1 MKIKPLFFL
10 NGLNELRAIAALLV
24 VLHHVELNNTINS
37 FYSKFSFLNY
47 FIGNIGK
54 NGVFLFFV
62 LSGFLISYLLLL
74 EKEKNQTI
82 QLKKFF
88 LRRIYRIWP
97 LYYLVFAIAVILV
110 PLLATNFDIFKEDSL
125 SYNHIIDTHNYGF
138 KGILFYLFFMP
149 NVALWSGYLM
159 VGCSQAWSVGVE
171 EQFYVIWPL
180 LILFLN
186 KKVIIRVFLLLVFV
200 FPIAIFL
207 SKNGFVFYPL
217 SVIIMSIPFH
227 FMAIGSIGG
236 YFFFYKKDFV
246 ERFTKSKSLY
256 VLIIILILFFV
267 SVPIFRIEVQ
277 EIVISLLFLALI
289 LCSINDANPIV
300 FRNKQFAFLGNISY
314 GIYMYH
320 TFVMFL
326 VFPFINKFYTYNQNG
341 FLCNL
346 IIYPLIFIITIF
358 ISYLSN
364 QYFESRFMKIKDSKY
379 KTI

>member
-1 MKIKPLFFL
+1 MKIKQLFFL

-24 VLHHVELNNTINS
+24 VLHHIELNNTINS
-37 FYSKFSFLNY
+37 FHSNFSFSNY
-47 FIGNIGK
+47 FIGNIGQ

-97 LYYLVFAIAVILV
+97 LYYFVFAIAVILI
-110 PLLATNFDIFKEDSL
+110 PLLATNFDIFKEDPL
-125 SYNHIIDTHNYGF
+125 SYNQIIDTHNYGI

-171 EQFYVIWPL
+171 EQFYLIWPL

-186 KKVIIRVFLLLVFV
+186 RKIIIRVFLLLFFV

-207 SKNGFVFYPL
+207 AKNGFIPYPF
-217 SVIIMSIPFH
+217 SVIMVSIPFH

-236 YFFFYKKDFV
+236 YFFFYKKELV
-246 ERFTKSKSLY
+246 ERYTKSKFLY
-256 VLIIILILFFV
+256 ALIVMLILLFV
-267 SVPIFRIEVQ
+267 SVPVFRIEVQ
-277 EIVISLLFLALI
+277 EIVVSLLFLALI
-289 LCSINDANPIV
+289 LCSINDKNPIV
-300 FRNKQFAFLGNISY
+300 FRNKQFAFLGKISY

-341 FLCNL
+341 FIYNL
-346 IIYPLIFIITIF
+346 LIYPLIFIITIL
-358 ISYLSN
+358 ISYLSYK
-364 QYFESRFMKIKDSKY
+364 YFESKFIEIKDSKY
-379 KTI
+379 KTV